1 MNRLILGLAALS
13 LTLGSCNKEQ
23 PENTKNA
30 VTGVSNAAGSALD
43 SAKQAADKAAEAAG
57 NLGEQAKNTAI
68 EQLNAFIP
76 QIESVLASLQ
86 GKASSLTGQAAEQ
99 FQKLSNYKDELPK
112 LIEQL
117 KNGGADVF
125 AQLSG
130 KVNELVKE
138 IPALLSSLQG
148 QAGK

>member
-13 LTLGSCNKEQ
+13 LTLGSCTQEQ
-23 PENTKNA
+23 QQEAKNA
-30 VTGVSNAAGSALD
+30 VTGVTNAAGSALD

-68 EQLNAFIP
+68 EQLDALLP
-76 QIESVLASLQ
+76 QIESVLTSL
-86 GKASSLTGQAAEQ
+86 SY
-99 FQKLSNYKDELPK
+99 YKNEIPK
-112 LIEQL
+112 LIEQI
-117 KNGGADVF
+117 KNGGADVL

-138 IPALLSSLQG
+138 IPALLTSLQG